1 MFNTSANST
10 SLDPRTEAKQRL
22 VRVTVELLRDS
33 PDPSNVTVR
42 QIAARAEVGIGLIN
56 YYFGSRDSLINEAIG
71 MLISEKVEPYLNESL
86 ASAQSPM
93 ERLVELVVASGE
105 VAALYPQ
112 YAETSLVYTLM
123 HEKMDV
129 PAMILPLLRGILG
142 ENRPELEI
150 RWMAY
155 SLIVTTQAMF
165 IHRRELQVFVGMN
178 FNDRNDRREAIET
191 IIKTIVK

>member
-86 ASAQSPM
+86 ASAQTPM

-105 VAALYPQ
+105 VAAQYPQ
-112 YAETSLVYTLM
+112 YAETALVYTLM

>member
-86 ASAQSPM
+86 ASAQTPM

>member
-112 YAETSLVYTLM
+112 YAETALVYTLM

-129 PAMILPLLRGILG
+129 PATILPLLRGILG

>member
-1 MFNTSANST
+1 MFNTSANQT
-10 SLDPRTEAKQRL
+10 PLDPRAEAKQRL
-22 VRVTVELLRDS
+22 VRVTVELLHES
-33 PDPSNVTVR
+33 SDPSNVTVR
-42 QIAARAEVGIGLIN
+42 RIASRADVGIGLIN

-71 MLISEKVEPYLNESL
+71 MLISEKVEPFLNESL
-86 ASAQSPM
+86 ASAQTPM

-105 VAALYPQ
+105 VAAQYPQ
-112 YAETSLVYTLM
+112 YAETALAYTLM
-123 HEKMDV
+123 HEKMDI
-129 PAMILPLLRGILG
+129 PALILPLLRGILA

-178 FNDRNDRREAIET
+178 FNDRYDRREAIET